1 MTVRLILIAA
11 VARGGAIG
19 RGNALPWHLPE
30 DLKHF
35 RATTQGAPVIMGRRT
50 WDSLPPR
57 FRPLP
62 GRTNIVV
69 TRDRAWRADG
79 AVAVAGLDEALA
91 AAGEVPRAFVI
102 GGSELYRSALALA
115 DELCLTELDLD
126 VPDADAFFPDWR
138 AAGFE
143 EVTRQ
148 RHHAAAP
155 NGFDFAFVTYHRAPA
170 HPLQGN

>member
-1 MTVRLILIAA
+1 MTARLILIAA
-11 VARGGAIG
+11 VARGRAIG

-35 RATTQGAPVIMGRRT
+35 RATTLGAPVIMGRRT

-62 GRTNIVV
+62 GRLNIVV
-69 TRDRAWRADG
+69 TRDRAWQAEG

-91 AAGEVPRAFVI
+91 AAGDAPRAFVI
-102 GGSELYRSALALA
+102 GGGELYRSALAHA
-115 DELCLTELDLD
+115 DELFLTELELD
-126 VPDADAFFPDWR
+126 VPDADVFFPDWR

-143 EVTRQ
+143 EVTRA
-148 RHHAAAP
+148 RHHAAPP
-155 NGFDFAFVTYHRAPA
+155 NAFDFAFVTYHRSRSNAPR
-170 HPLQGN
+170 GN